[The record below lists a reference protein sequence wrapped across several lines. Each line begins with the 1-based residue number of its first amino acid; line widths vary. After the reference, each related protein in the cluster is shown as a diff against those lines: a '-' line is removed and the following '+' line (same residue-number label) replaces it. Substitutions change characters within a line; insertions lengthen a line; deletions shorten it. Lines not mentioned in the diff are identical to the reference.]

1 MNLTLVLAGWLVYH
15 TGFAAVVTVRPFL
28 QSGLVG
34 CGRVLPR
41 AASADLA
48 IGPRERWGMR
58 ERRAREHAGSA
69 GTSRAPVDCLR

>member
-1 MNLTLVLAGWLVYH
+1 MNLTLVLAGWLVYN
-15 TGFAAVVTVRPFL
+15 TGFAAVVTYRCL
-28 QSGLVG
+28 QPGLVG